1 MTASAFDTSGS
12 TSEKSSSKAGNGPSE
27 ATTTEKVANA
37 AHQAVDLAAKNL
49 EQAEKALREARI
61 AAGHKVAE
69 TAVQAQ
75 SFSEDT
81 VESIKA
87 YVQLYPL
94 RSVGIALA
102 SGFLLSAL
110 LKK

>member
-1 MTASAFDTSGS
+1 MTASAFETSG
-12 TSEKSSSKAGNGPSE
+12 TSNSGNGTS
-27 ATTTEKVANA
+27 TTEKVASA
-37 AHQAVDLAAKNL
+37 AHQAVDIAAKNL

-69 TAVQAQ
+69 TASQAQ
-75 SFSEDT
+75 SLSEDT
-81 VESIKA
+81 LESIKA
-87 YVQLYPL
+87 YVNMYPL

-102 SGFLLSAL
+102 TGFLLSAL

>member
-1 MTASAFDTSGS
+1 MTASAF
-12 TSEKSSSKAGNGPSE
+12 EKSASE
-27 ATTTEKVANA
+27 IERSVAQGSEQSTTEKMANA
-37 AHQAVDLAAKNL
+37 AHHAVDIAAKNF
-49 EQAEKALREARI
+49 EQAEKALREARV

-69 TAVQAQ
+69 TAGQAQ
-75 SFSEDT
+75 SLSEDALA
-81 VESIKA
+81 SIKA
-87 YVQLYPL
+87 YVNLYPL